1 MTPEEGQ
8 ALRAE
13 NAALK
18 QVVAALQEQVES
30 LSGRIAEL
38 EKKQK
43 TPSFVKA
50 NRAKKEGD
58 GKTRKKRDGRHNQAR
73 RREEP
78 TRVER
83 HAVEECAACGYH
95 LRGESEAYR
104 RQVVELPEPQ
114 PVEVIEHRIL
124 KRWCPVCQAWQRPEM
139 KWEEQVVGQG
149 RIGVRLGALIAYLS
163 QALRVTVRG
172 IQTYLATL
180 HQVRLSVGEIAGL
193 LQRMSRQVK
202 PAVEALKQAA
212 QQQAV
217 LHADETGWRENGQN
231 GYVWCLASDGA
242 EAIRYY
248 EFDRRRNQAVVS
260 RLLGSEFRGHLVT
273 DFYAA
278 YNIYAGPHQR
288 CWVHLLRDL
297 HQLKEEQRADGQRL
311 AWLLAVQQQHDLAQE
326 ASALADEH
334 KRRLFYDGLW
344 QRTYL
349 LGRQYAQLKDDP
361 CQAMAKRLL
370 RHIDE
375 LFPFMLHPHV
385 PADNNLAERALRPL
399 VVQRKISGGSR
410 SRAGSEARM
419 ALASLFHTWQARHLN
434 PYHQFLQ
441 LLSRPVALSP

>member
-1 MTPEEGQ
+1 MTEEQAQ

-13 NAALK
+13 IEALRAENVLLK
-18 QVVAALQEQVES
+18 ALVGDLQEQVET
-30 LSGRIAEL
+30 LSERLADGD
-38 EKKQK
+38 KKQK

-58 GKTRKKRDGRHNQAR
+58 GKTRKKRDRRHNQAR

-95 LRGESEAYR
+95 LSGESEAYR

-114 PVEVIEHRIL
+114 PVAVIEHRIL

-139 KWEEQVVGQG
+139 KWAEQVVGQG

-172 IQTYLATL
+172 IQTYLTTL
-180 HQVRLSVGEIAGL
+180 HQVRLSVGGIAGL

-202 PAVEALKQAA
+202 PAVEALQQAA

-231 GYVWCLASDGA
+231 GYVWCLASDGT

-260 RLLGSEFRGHLVT
+260 RLLGAAFRGHLVT

-326 ASALADEH
+326 A
-334 KRRLFYDGLW
+334 
-344 QRTYL
+344 
-349 LGRQYAQLKDDP
+349 
-361 CQAMAKRLL
+361 
-370 RHIDE
+370 
-375 LFPFMLHPHV
+375 
-385 PADNNLAERALRPL
+385 
-399 VVQRKISGGSR
+399 
-410 SRAGSEARM
+410 
-419 ALASLFHTWQARHLN
+419 
-434 PYHQFLQ
+434 
-441 LLSRPVALSP
+441 